1 MENPTQTF
9 REVMNLVFQVTEELQ
24 IKSKT
29 VMCAGACERKKE
41 CFFVTFILPEGIFFN
56 YFCFS
61 SIHSILNKLHYLLP
75 CCSQSTT

>member
-29 VMCAGACERKKE
+29 VMCAGACEKKKE
-41 CFFVTFILPEGIFFN
+41 RFFCNI
-56 YFCFS
+56 YFV
-61 SIHSILNKLHYLLP
+61 
-75 CCSQSTT
+75 

>member
-41 CFFVTFILPEGIFFN
+41 CFFCNI
-56 YFCFS
+56 YFV
-61 SIHSILNKLHYLLP
+61 
-75 CCSQSTT
+75 